1 MVVVRPLIATVG
13 YTKQRPGYIGSHVVL
28 QLLLSK
34 RYNVAVIDNSA
45 NSHPE
50 SIKRVES
57 IAAEETGED
66 QKVRLFQ
73 GDLKK
78 KADVENIFSYFEQN
92 EDKKGITGVIHI
104 AALKA
109 VGESAEK
116 PLDYY
121 LNNIAASIQLLE
133 VMREHNCYNFVY
145 SSSATVYGEPPKVP
159 IPETS
164 PLQSESPY
172 SRTKVFFEQMLK
184 DIANSQPDKWRII
197 SLRYFNPAGA
207 HPSGKIGEDPLGKP
221 NNLLPLLAQIS
232 VGRSYGQLK
241 VFGNDYP
248 TYDGTCVRDY
258 IHVMDL
264 AAGHMNAL
272 DALDRDE
279 IFHDVGPG
287 KAKAYNLGTGQ
298 GQSVLT
304 MIESMREA
312 SGFDYQYQIVERR
325 AGDVPNLT
333 ADPALAQKELGFKT
347 VRDLKQMCQD
357 TVRWQKGNPNG
368 YRN

>member
-1 MVVVRPLIATVG
+1 M
-13 YTKQRPGYIGSHVVL
+13 L
-28 QLLLSK
+28 QLLLSQ

-50 SIKRVES
+50 SIKRVEE
-57 IAAEETGED
+57 IAHAETGERHS
-66 QKVRLFQ
+66 VRLFQ
-73 GDLKK
+73 GDLKQRG
-78 KADVENIFSYFEQN
+78 DVEKVFNYFDEQ
-92 EDKKGITGVIHI
+92 EEKRGVYGVIHI

-109 VGESAEK
+109 VGESGEK
-116 PLDYY
+116 PLEYY
-121 LNNIAASIQLLE
+121 MNNISASLQLLD
-133 VMREHNCYNFVY
+133 VMRAHNCFRFVY
-145 SSSATVYGEPPKVP
+145 SSSATVYGEPPAVP

-172 SRTKVFFEQMLK
+172 SRTKVFFEQMLR
-184 DIANSQPDKWRII
+184 DVANAQPDKWRIL

-207 HPSGKIGEDPLGKP
+207 HPSGRIGEDPLGKP

-272 DALDRDE
+272 DALDKDAV
-279 IFHDVGPG
+279 FHDVAPG
-287 KAKAYNLGTGQ
+287 KAKAYNLGTGK

-304 MIESMREA
+304 MIESMRKA
-312 SGFDYQYQIVERR
+312 SGFEYQYEIVDRR
-325 AGDVPNLT
+325 PGDVPNLT
-333 ADPALAQKELGFKT
+333 ADPALAIKELGFKT
-347 VRDLKQMCQD
+347 VRGLEEMCAD

-368 YRN
+368 YR